1 MLAKVGPRVFPPVL
15 QSHWSDVTGLRLADA
30 PTLPL
35 WMWYKKKVCVCVCV
49 CVCVSVILLD
59 LQMLEG
65 TLPDPSFALEMVVI
79 ASFLLIADLRNTLV
93 KYTIC

>member
-35 WMWYKKKVCVCVCV
+35 WMWYKKIVCVCVCV
-49 CVCVSVILLD
+49 CVFVCVKDMQTKVASPVAV
-59 LQMLEG
+59 G
-65 TLPDPSFALEMVVI
+65 TG
-79 ASFLLIADLRNTLV
+79 N
-93 KYTIC
+93 K